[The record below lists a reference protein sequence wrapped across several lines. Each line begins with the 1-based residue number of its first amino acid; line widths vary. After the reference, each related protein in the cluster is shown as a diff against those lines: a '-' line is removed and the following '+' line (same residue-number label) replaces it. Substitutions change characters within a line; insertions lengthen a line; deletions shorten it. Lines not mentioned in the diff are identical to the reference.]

1 MKNLIEKH
9 KRAATHLEE
18 AAKHHHE
25 AAKHHEEGNH
35 EKAHHSTVKANGHS
49 THAAEID
56 KEILKHH
63 VIDKK

>member
-9 KRAATHLEE
+9 KKAATHLEE

-25 AAKHHEEGNH
+25 AAKHHEAGDH
-35 EKAHHSTVKANGHS
+35 DKAHHSTVKANGHS
-49 THAAEID
+49 AHAAEMD

-63 VIDKK
+63 VIDQK